1 MKQEVSEIS
10 NLLQSIEDHLN
21 QYRGIIREEE
31 FFQANFEERFIK
43 ELLDLEAEVV
53 TIRDISK
60 IKKQVMNVQRI
71 MYSLN
76 I

>member
-1 MKQEVSEIS
+1 MNDKTHKIMKQEVSEIS

-43 ELLDLEAEVV
+43 EL
-53 TIRDISK
+53 
-60 IKKQVMNVQRI
+60 
-71 MYSLN
+71 
-76 I
+76 